1 MTDND
6 GSLGF
11 SDLDLLCL
19 SIPRQLPLYD
29 LWSRVN
35 EPKLSN
41 DKFKRLLMT
50 STVGEKSTAT
60 Q

>member
-41 DKFKRLLMT
+41 DKFKHLLMT
-50 STVGEKSTAT
+50 FVRGN
-60 Q
+60 

>member
-50 STVGEKSTAT
+50 SMMGGN
-60 Q
+60 